1 MSSRKVLVN
10 LKQEHDMHEPGGG
23 GAMNVWEL
31 EEGGLEVQ
39 GPLQLQ
45 SLKPAWA
52 TQDPVSKIQNK

>member
-23 GAMNVWEL
+23 GGMNVWEV

-45 SLKPAWA
+45 SLKPA
-52 TQDPVSKIQNK
+52 